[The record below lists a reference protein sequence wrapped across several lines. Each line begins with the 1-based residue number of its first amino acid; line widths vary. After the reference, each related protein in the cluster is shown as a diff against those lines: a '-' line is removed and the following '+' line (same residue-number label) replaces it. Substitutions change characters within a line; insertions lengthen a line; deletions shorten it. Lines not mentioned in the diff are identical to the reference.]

1 MLNRISDVRTN
12 TQQYAT
18 SVKSGEGR
26 KTSIEN
32 TEDHSINSNT
42 TATSTA
48 TANATVS
55 VVEAQAEKNNLL
67 AKEQAMQE
75 ELPAE
80 KAKKVTDSINKILDM
95 TDTKLRYKYHEELD
109 RYYVTVVDKETDE
122 VVREIPNKKLMDVY
136 AKMLDF
142 VGVLVDKKI

>member
-18 SVKSGEGR
+18 PVKSGEGR

-32 TEDHSINSNT
+32 TGDQPIDLNISST
-42 TATSTA
+42 PTA
-48 TANATVS
+48 TANATAS
-55 VVEAQAEKNNLL
+55 VVGAQAENTGLL
-67 AKEQAMQE
+67 AKEQMEE

-80 KAKKVTDSINKILDM
+80 KAKKVTDSLNKILDM
-95 TDTKLRYKYHEELD
+95 TDTKLRYKYHEELN
-109 RYYVTVVDKETDE
+109 RYYVTVVDKDTDE

-142 VGVLVDKKI
+142 AGILVDKKI

>member
-1 MLNRISDVRTN
+1 MLNRVPDVRTN
-12 TQQYAT
+12 TQQYVS

-32 TEDHSINSNT
+32 TENYSVDSNT
-42 TATSTA
+42 SSTTV
-48 TANATVS
+48 TANATAS

-67 AKEQAMQE
+67 AKDQATQE

-80 KAKKVTDSINKILDM
+80 KAKKVTDSLNKILDM

-109 RYYVTVVDKETDE
+109 RYYVTVVDKDTDE

-142 VGVLVDKKI
+142 AGILVDRKI